1 MTAAGNNQS
10 GHAAVV
16 IGQITAENATFHFYD
31 NKSGEKLP
39 DISPFIKEHIT
50 KTKLLE
56 QSNILTAISRLW
68 KSGLHEWKSPTIFT
82 LPFPAKA
89 SNPNEINELK
99 IIKFSRKIAFRVS
112 LKIQMDERY
121 KIRRTIAPS
130 RKSFKKIAERMKDK
144 HDFRVVNMD
153 EKFTD
158 VFVVS
163 GSYKQK
169 ECDKCK
175 GSGKECSNCGGYGY
189 LDDYVEKV
197 RNVYTRLTPFYW
209 QVFQNDKISESDGNF
224 SFPDKN
230 WKILWQVKQEKP
242 FEFLP
247 FTLGNATEQVVD
259 EIKERFKNELR
270 EVFIYVKEGKIADRY
285 ADVSDSLHMMEMV
298 FDKLSAAFSNPE
310 IFSPDGEGIFVNQ
323 YLCALESITI
333 YELSYERPFT
343 YSMNLLGW
351 KTAKN
356 GIIKG
361 NLLIQDGAKSLEIF
375 SQNESHQKW
384 LT

>member
-1 MTAAGNNQS
+1 MTAAGRNQS
-10 GHAAVV
+10 GHAAV
-16 IGQITAENATFHFYD
+16 IIEQITAENAIFHFYD
-31 NKSGEKLP
+31 NKPGEKLQ
-39 DISPFIKEHIT
+39 DISSVIKKHIAN
-50 KTKLLE
+50 TKLLE
-56 QSNILTAISRLW
+56 QPNILTAISRLW

-89 SNPNEINELK
+89 SNPNEISDLRIVKFSKK
-99 IIKFSRKIAFRVS
+99 IIFRVS

-121 KIRRTIAPS
+121 KIRKTIAPS
-130 RKSFKKIAERMKDK
+130 RKSFKKIAERMRDK
-144 HDFRVVNMD
+144 HNLRVVNID

-158 VFVVS
+158 VFVLS
-163 GSYKQK
+163 GSYRQK
-169 ECDKCK
+169 KCDQCK
-175 GSGKECSNCGGYGY
+175 GSGTECSNCGGYGY

-209 QVFQNDKISESDGNF
+209 QVFQNNKISDTDGDF
-224 SFPDKN
+224 SLPNKN
-230 WKILWQVKQEKP
+230 WKILWQVEQEKP

-247 FTLGNATEQVVD
+247 FTLDNATEQVVN
-259 EIKERFKNELR
+259 EIKEKFKNELR
-270 EVFIYVKEGKIADRY
+270 EVFIYVKEGKISDRY
-285 ADVSDSLHMMEMV
+285 ADVSNSLYMLEMAL
-298 FDKLSAAFSNPE
+298 DKVSAAFSHPE

-323 YLCALESITI
+323 YLCVLESVAV

-351 KTAKN
+351 KTEKN

-361 NLLIQDGAKSLEIF
+361 NLLIQDGEKSLEIF
-375 SQNESHQKW
+375 SQNENLQKW